1 MIAVA
6 DTPGHARAWWR
17 ARAPRERLLLALM
30 GAALALFVGWY
41 GLVAPLLSWRDA
53 AAGRR
58 ADAAL
63 ALARV
68 EADLAEIAA
77 LRQARTTDTD
87 FESMLLDSARE
98 SGVAISRHRRDDS
111 GDRVLGIDAVDAPAL
126 FAWLDVLRTE
136 HGLGPRRLVV
146 EKADG
151 RLRAELAFPAAP

>member
-1 MIAVA
+1 MTAAMDAPVR
-6 DTPGHARAWWR
+6 ARDWWR
-17 ARAPRERLLLALM
+17 ARAPRERVLLALM
-30 GAALALFVGWY
+30 VVALALFVGWY

-77 LRQARTTDTD
+77 LRQARTPNRDP
-87 FESMLLDSARE
+87 ESMLLDSARE
-98 SGVAISRHRRDDS
+98 AGVAVSRHRRDDS
-111 GDRVLGIDAVDAPAL
+111 GARVLGIDAVDAPAL
-126 FAWLDVLRTE
+126 FAWLDVLRSE
-136 HGLGPRRLVV
+136 HGVGPQRLLL

-151 RLRAELAFPAAP
+151 RLRAELVFPAAP